1 MRIRERSVSATLG
14 VTKTIAESTTNKPR
28 PREREHCGVSAL
40 RTAIERKY
48 ASLSEDSRAVLRR
61 VAVFGGEFTLE
72 AAIAVVVCEKVLK
85 SQVPVSLVEL
95 QTGLLLECKREANS
109 VRYRIPE
116 MTRAHALKWLTA
128 SGEADLTARKHA
140 EYFQHVFEDAEV
152 QLDRQVAT
160 QWLADYGRY
169 IDDVRAALD
178 WSFSP
183 AGDPFIGVGLT
194 VAAMPLWV
202 LSSRP
207 DELCRRIELALES
220 EAAATHSAREMQLRA
235 AARLAGM
242 PGVALKRLM

>member
-1 MRIRERSVSATLG
+1 MSATFG
-14 VTKTIAESTTNKPR
+14 SIAVVELDEPKSR
-28 PREREHCGVSAL
+28 PHERELCGVSAL
-40 RTAIERKY
+40 RTAIDRKY

-61 VAVFGGEFTLE
+61 LGVFVGEFTLE
-72 AAIAVVVCEKVLK
+72 AASAIVVCDQVPK
-85 SQVPVSLVEL
+85 SQISVSLAEL
-95 QTGLLLECKREANS
+95 QAVFLLECRREADS
-109 VRYRIPE
+109 TRYRLPE
-116 MTRAHALKWLTA
+116 MTRAHALKWLAA
-128 SGEADLTARKHA
+128 SGETDLIARNHA

-160 QWLADYGRY
+160 QWIADFGRH
-169 IDDVRAALD
+169 IDEVRAALD
-178 WSFSP
+178 WAFSP

-207 DELCRRIELALES
+207 DELCRRIERALES

-242 PGVALKRLM
+242 PGVALKRLI

>member
-1 MRIRERSVSATLG
+1 MSATFGSTAL
-14 VTKTIAESTTNKPR
+14 AESDECKPR
-28 PREREHCGVSAL
+28 LHERELCGVSAL
-40 RTAIERKY
+40 RTAIDRKY

-61 VAVFGGEFTLE
+61 LGVFVGEFTLE
-72 AAIAVVVCEKVLK
+72 AASAIVGCENVLK
-85 SQVPVSLVEL
+85 SQIPASLAEL
-95 QTGLLLECKREANS
+95 QAGFLLECRREADS
-109 VRYRIPE
+109 ARYRLPE
-116 MTRAHALKWLTA
+116 MTRAHALKWLAA
-128 SGEADLTARKHA
+128 SGEADLTARNHA

-160 QWLADYGRY
+160 QWITDYGRH

-178 WSFSP
+178 WAFSP
-183 AGDPFIGVGLT
+183 AGDPSIGVGLT
-194 VAAMPLWV
+194 VAALPLWV

-207 DELCRRIELALES
+207 DELCRRIERALES

>member
-1 MRIRERSVSATLG
+1 MSATLG
-14 VTKTIAESTTNKPR
+14 VTKTIAESIASKPR
-28 PREREHCGVSAL
+28 PHEREHCGVFAL
-40 RTAIERKY
+40 RTAIDRKY

-61 VAVFGGEFTLE
+61 LAVFSGEFTLE
-72 AAIAVVVCEKVLK
+72 AASAIAVCEKVLK
-85 SQVPVSLVEL
+85 SQVPVSLLEL
-95 QTGLLLECKREANS
+95 QTGLLLECKREPNS

-116 MTRAHALKWLTA
+116 MTRAHALKWLAA
-128 SGEADLTARKHA
+128 SGETDLTARNHA

-152 QLDRQVAT
+152 RLDRQVAT

-178 WSFSP
+178 WAFSP

-194 VAAMPLWV
+194 VAAMPLWI

-220 EAAATHSAREMQLRA
+220 DAAATHSAREMQLRA

-242 PGVALKRLM
+242 PGVALQRLM